1 MMMIQMMT
9 MMMRQCSRKTNIA
22 SSSESSL
29 THVYAA
35 TCAAMGTNAR
45 TMTTTTTTRDSAR
58 ERAYASAAASGSA
71 QPQQAAAGGTGDG
84 RSAKD
89 FYAAV
94 ASAVAAHRGTH
105 ADEVLT
111 TSLARRVSHAQDE
124 VRGLAAMSVGM
135 PEATIGGAATRR
147 DAR

>member
-1 MMMIQMMT
+1 M
-9 MMMRQCSRKTNIA
+9 
-22 SSSESSL
+22 
-29 THVYAA
+29 HVYAA
-35 TCAAMGTNAR
+35 ACAAMGTNAR
-45 TMTTTTTTRDSAR
+45 TTTTTTRASAR
-58 ERAYASAAASGSA
+58 ERAHASAAASGSA

-84 RSAKD
+84 RSAND

-105 ADEVLT
+105 TDEVLT

-135 PEATIGGAATRR
+135 PEATIGGAVTRHDATQR
-147 DAR
+147 DVT